1 MRTPIE
7 VTNRREAA
15 ALHRAMADPTVRAF
29 VLIMGELLA
38 LPTDRARRRVLTYV
52 MDKATELEDD
62 EPRTLI
68 RITETPEAAGR

>member
-15 ALHRAMADPTVRAF
+15 ALRRALADPTVRAF

-52 MDKATELEDD
+52 MDKATELEDAD
-62 EPRTLI
+62 DRVLL
-68 RITETPEAAGR
+68 RITETPGAAAR